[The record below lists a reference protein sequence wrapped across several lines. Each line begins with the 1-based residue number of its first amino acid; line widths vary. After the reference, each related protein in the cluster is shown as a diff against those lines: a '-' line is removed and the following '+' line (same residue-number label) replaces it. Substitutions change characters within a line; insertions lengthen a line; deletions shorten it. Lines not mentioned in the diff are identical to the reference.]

1 MKTRYILVLPLLGA
15 VILLS
20 GFLAAACF
28 DTALRAKELWP
39 WLISETEPWAE
50 GIMTTLE
57 EKQFQR
63 GIAGIV
69 CLLPGLCAL
78 AGGSLLVHKKREG
91 NK

>member
-20 GFLAAACF
+20 GFLAAVCF

-50 GIMTTLE
+50 GDSPL
-57 EKQFQR
+57 K
-63 GIAGIV
+63 
-69 CLLPGLCAL
+69 L
-78 AGGSLLVHKKREG
+78 
-91 NK
+91 